1 MTAKYERMGNDLS
14 YFAPLSDEHDNSL
27 LVYNAVIT
35 DSGVD
40 ADNPKRNNL
49 LSVPGWWHFN
59 DNAYEQTR
67 ADSKVIS

>member
-49 LSVPGWWHFN
+49 LSVPG
-59 DNAYEQTR
+59 
-67 ADSKVIS
+67 